1 MKSYG
6 NINSNGVSFGP
17 IKINQKIKLVTT
29 SNKKSSGQKS
39 SRTGAEGSSTKKI
52 KISKS
57 YAGQMQGIQ

>member
-6 NINSNGVSFGP
+6 NINSNGVGFGP
-17 IKINQKIKLVTT
+17 IKINQKIKLVGS

-39 SRTGAEGSSTKKI
+39 ARNGTEGSSTKKI

-57 YAGQMQGIQ
+57 YAG